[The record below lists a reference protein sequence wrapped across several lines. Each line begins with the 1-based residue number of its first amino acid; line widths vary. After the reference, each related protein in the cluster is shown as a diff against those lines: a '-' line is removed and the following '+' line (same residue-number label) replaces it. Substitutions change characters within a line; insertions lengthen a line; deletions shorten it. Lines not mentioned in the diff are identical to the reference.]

1 MVPLNKFLR
10 QQQWAVVSGG
20 HSRGG
25 NDISLCFIFLDFSYL
40 AFILFQHVVHSH
52 CSCNVWIF
60 FRLPFGA
67 NVGDDQLYT
76 ELSKQTVVI
85 ENRGRVSHPE
95 VAWTVL
101 RLDLGERMLHMAKCD
116 GGESG
121 GGVGGW
127 ECFLE
132 GRRKRPWVMEETE
145 WKQVYYNDSAVW
157 IVWISFALHCV

>member
-1 MVPLNKFLR
+1 MVVPLNKFLR

-101 RLDLGERMLHMAKCD
+101 RLDLGERMLQMWWRRKW
-116 GGESG
+116 GRSRGLRM
-121 GGVGGW
+121 
-127 ECFLE
+127 FLE

>member
-101 RLDLGERMLHMAKCD
+101 RLDLGERMLHMGQFLQ
-116 GGESG
+116 GGKN
-121 GGVGGW
+121 
-127 ECFLE
+127 
-132 GRRKRPWVMEETE
+132 GRLMSFFFKSRA
-145 WKQVYYNDSAVW
+145 SVW
-157 IVWISFALHCV
+157 LNLMRYPRFFFNCQLFIICS

>member
-1 MVPLNKFLR
+1 MVDI
-10 QQQWAVVSGG
+10 A
-20 HSRGG
+20 GG

-121 GGVGGW
+121 RELGEWGRVERLGGGGVDRSQSLFHFVIKDSHSQAGSTRGGG
-127 ECFLE
+127 ECKLW
-132 GRRKRPWVMEETE
+132 RIWTE
-145 WKQVYYNDSAVW
+145 S
-157 IVWISFALHCV
+157 